1 MQNSNGRLHYGVSL
15 DNSQLRV
22 DAAESKRLLKDIGQ
36 TAKQEGDNIDA
47 SMKKIGAAMVGV
59 FAVDKLKDFAMQ
71 VANVRGEFQQLEIAF
86 GTMLGSKRAADDLMS
101 QLIRTAAI
109 TPFNMSDVANG
120 AKQLLAYGT
129 AADEVNET
137 LTRLGDIA
145 AGLSLPLTDLVFL
158 YGTTMTQGRM
168 FTQDLRQ
175 FMGRGIPL
183 AEELAKQ
190 FGVTKDKVGELVT
203 AGKVGA
209 EEFKAAIWAM
219 SGEGSKFGG
228 LMEAQ
233 SKSITGQISNIE
245 DAIEQMFNEIGKKS
259 EGFISDVLSG
269 VSKAIDNWE
278 TIGKVILT
286 VAAAYGTYKAAL
298 LAVWAAHKIVAI
310 GQTVVAFLQLAR
322 AVTSVKDAMVL
333 LSMVTKASPIG
344 LVVGIVG
351 AAAAAFHLFNT
362 EVSKSAVLS
371 QKFGESAATTITRV
385 NTLTMTLG
393 GLTQGTS
400 THKQVLDELNGIL
413 EEYGLSQ
420 IKEGDNIDIVN
431 KKREQAIELI
441 KREAIERQ
449 RANNLDAGQQQYEQ
463 AIKDARE
470 QLFKDLGEAQ
480 TSVLNLSLIDII
492 GSNSELQENAA
503 AIATIIGDVVQN
515 NISLIAG
522 KTDKE
527 YQDGLNE
534 MYKLI
539 QERMRAIGISEATIA
554 EQWLD
559 DGLFN
564 HQNMVEK
571 FIQSMVAAED
581 EHTNY
586 RDKVNKAADAERAA
600 AEATMTFSDRVSAT
614 QRSLNGA
621 SDDVHTLYKNIKDL
635 MSKYS
640 ENTIGF
646 TIKFSGQVPAWMKNI
661 PLQEVQRLAS
671 YFSSLGNTLAQD
683 NKQGAMVN
691 GQYMTTQQILQR
703 GADYAQEAENRQTA
717 IEKAQREADANKK
730 ERERKAKEAARKAE
744 QKRKE
749 QEREAKQIADQ
760 TAERNRQ
767 IQEYGRAI
775 EKQSEQTELDI
786 RQARAD
792 AMQDGFDKDKELIE
806 INYQRLLQ
814 ENARREQEMLEA
826 LAKNKLNE
834 WLNANPKA
842 TKTEQTAY
850 YNSLLDKDSPTRLT
864 RSDLTDGQR
873 AQLESYDVISEQ
885 IHQKQLHDL
894 YQKLLDDY
902 QDYETRRAA
911 IRTKYQKQREALQG
925 IENADDKTKASLIDG
940 WDKMTA
946 EQRTAAWDAY
956 VAKVN
961 ASLTELSKREKEEI
975 KSVNDDEI
983 AAMQKS
989 STLLVEL
996 FTDASDKSDKEIRKL
1011 IADTEEL
1018 LKYLKSTAAEDITP
1032 HFGFTA
1038 EQLKTMK
1045 DSPEQLKA
1053 ITEKL
1058 KQLQEVAR
1066 KGNPFKTLVSDI
1078 KALFSKK
1085 KDGEEKESTEAR
1097 LKKLG
1102 ASAAECADMVGDL
1115 AGKLSD
1121 MFEAAGNDSMAQAM
1135 SDIQDVMSSVS
1146 NIGKGFAQ
1154 GGIVGGIAAA
1164 AGEAIGWISKAFSAS
1179 ARHAAA
1185 LKGIMKEVTA
1195 QQRAYNLALLDE
1207 SLAMEKAVT
1216 VFGNIDYMKA
1226 RNAVDVMYEAYHNL
1240 RKEIEGTAEQQA
1252 KFARRETGWAWLDEI
1267 LNLSYSVLKDAYSGL
1282 ASIEIKTGHKKTGL
1296 FGWGKGKDIYS
1307 SILDVYPQLIDGQGK
1322 FNTELAKSIIES
1334 RTFNGEGKEA
1344 LLYMIDLAEK
1354 AEEAYQN
1361 VKDYLTGIFG
1371 ELGNTMSD
1379 ALVDAFR
1386 NGTDA
1391 AEAFVKSVSSMLEKI
1406 GEQMIF
1412 SAMFGQ
1418 IIQQANDQML
1428 ETMTNL
1434 SLTEE
1439 QKFNQYIAILD
1450 TMTSGILGQQDNYN
1464 ALMERYQKM
1473 AAAKGV
1479 SLWQSDDESNRKA
1492 SEKGIATA
1500 SQDSV
1505 NELNGRM
1512 TAVQGHTFSISEN
1525 TKILVTNTAAIL
1537 RSVMGIERNTND
1549 LPSRL
1554 SSMESDL
1561 SSVKRTVNDIALK
1574 GIKIKTA

>member
-101 QLIRTAAI
+101 QLIHTAAI

-219 SGEGSKFGG
+219 SDEGSKFGG

-245 DAIEQMFNEIGKKS
+245 DSIEQMFNELGKQS
-259 EGFISDVLSG
+259 EGFINDTLDAVSWVVEHWQVL
-269 VSKAIDNWE
+269 
-278 TIGKVILT
+278 GKVLLGIIAT
-286 VAAAYGTYKAAL
+286 YGAYKAAVI
-298 LAVWAAHKIVAI
+298 AVAAAHKIAAI
-310 GQTVVAFLQLAR
+310 WGEVQAFISLAKSITT
-322 AVTSVKDAMVL
+322 AKDAMIL
-333 LSMVTKASPIG
+333 LSMATSANPIG
-344 LVVGIVG
+344 LIVG
-351 AAAAAFHLFNT
+351 VVAAATAAFTIFNSET
-362 EVSKSAVLS
+362 KKAAPLVE
-371 QKFGESAATTITRV
+371 KFGESAAKTITKV
-385 NTLTMTLG
+385 NTLTTTLR
-393 GLTQGTS
+393 GLTEGTS
-400 THKQVLDELNGIL
+400 THKKAVDELNEIL
-413 EEYGLSQ
+413 KEYGVSQ
-420 IKEGDNIDIVN
+420 IKEGDNIDVIN
-431 KKREQAIELI
+431 QKREQAIELI
-441 KREAIERQ
+441 KQEAIERQ
-449 RANNLDAGQQQYEQ
+449 RANNLEAGTKKFEQTLTDAFTKMNEDLSAAVGDTWTHDTLLNRIFGDPDEVRENAD
-463 AIKDARE
+463 AIAAIV
-470 QLFKDLGEAQ
+470 QGV
-480 TSVLNLSLIDII
+480 VLNNIDKLGNDYTDNIDDVTAQI
-492 GSNSELQENAA
+492 AAALNKAGIAAEDAFRAQDDGLMGSKSILWTYILTVANAA
-503 AIATIIGDVVQN
+503 AQ
-515 NISLIAG
+515 
-522 KTDKE
+522 
-527 YQDGLNE
+527 
-534 MYKLI
+534 
-539 QERMRAIGISEATIA
+539 
-554 EQWLD
+554 
-559 DGLFN
+559 
-564 HQNMVEK
+564 H
-571 FIQSMVAAED
+571 ED
-581 EHTNY
+581 YT
-586 RDKVNKAADAERAA
+586 DKVNKSAEAEREAADAS
-600 AEATMTFSDRVSAT
+600 MSFSDKVEAT
-614 QRSLNGA
+614 QRRLSGA
-621 SDDVHTLYKNIKDL
+621 SDDVHTLYKQIKNL
-635 MSKYS
+635 MSQYS

-646 TIKFSGQVPAWMKNI
+646 AIKFKGEVPAWMSKMDI
-661 PLQEVQRLAS
+661 PELTRLA
-671 YFSSLGNTLAQD
+671 
-683 NKQGAMVN
+683 KQFTAIGSAMKDGETVLVN
-691 GQYMTTQQILQR
+691 GVAYTKQQALQR
-703 GADYAQEAENRQTA
+703 GATYAQAAEDKQTAADKKKREAEAT
-717 IEKAQREADANKK
+717 KK
-730 ERERKAKEAARKAE
+730 ERERAAKEAARKAE
-744 QKRKE
+744 QQRKE

-767 IQEYGRAI
+767 IQEYGRAV
-775 EKQSEQTELDI
+775 EEQSAQTELDI

-806 INYQRLLQ
+806 INYERLLQ
-814 ENARREQEMLEA
+814 ENERRENDMLEA

-842 TKTEQTAY
+842 SKTEQTDY

-873 AQLESYDVISEQ
+873 SQLESYDVISEQ

-894 YQKLLDDY
+894 YQKMLDDY

-911 IRTKYQKQREALQG
+911 IRTKYQKQRTALQG

-946 EQRTAAWDAY
+946 EQRTTAWDEY
-956 VAKVN
+956 VTKVR
-961 ASLTELSKREKEEI
+961 ASLDELSRKEKEEI

-989 STLLVEL
+989 STLLVDL

-1011 IADTEEL
+1011 IADTEQL
-1018 LKYLKSTAAEDITP
+1018 LNYLKSTAADDITP
-1032 HFGFTA
+1032 QFGFTA

-1058 KQLQEVAR
+1058 KQLQEQAR
-1066 KGNPFKTLVSDI
+1066 KSNPFKTLVADI

-1135 SDIQDVMSSVS
+1135 SDVQDVMSSVS
-1146 NIGKGFAQ
+1146 NIGKGFAE
-1154 GGIVGGIAAA
+1154 GGIIGGVAAA
-1164 AGEAIGWISKAFSAS
+1164 AGEAIGWVTKAFSAS

-1185 LKGIMKEVTA
+1185 LKEIMKEVTA

-1226 RNAVDVMYEAYHNL
+1226 RNAVDVMYEAYRNL
-1240 RKEIEGTAEQQA
+1240 RQEIEGTTEQQA
-1252 KFARRETGWAWLDEI
+1252 KFARKWGIYNR
-1267 LNLSYSVLKDAYSGL
+1267 SYSELKDAYSGL
-1282 ASIEIKTGHKKTGL
+1282 ADIQIKTGHKKTGL

-1307 SILDVYPQLIDGQGK
+1307 SILDVYPELIDGQGK

-1344 LLYMIDLAEK
+1344 LQYMIDLAEK

-1371 ELGNTMSD
+1371 DLGNTMSD

-1391 AEAFVKSVSSMLEKI
+1391 AEAFGESVTSMLEKI

-1418 IIQQANDQML
+1418 IIQEANDSML
-1428 ETMTNL
+1428 ETMTDL

-1450 TMTSGILGQQDNYN
+1450 TMTSGILANQDNYN
-1464 ALMERYQKM
+1464 ELLERYQKL
-1473 AAAKGV
+1473 AASKGI
-1479 SLWQSDDESNRKA
+1479 SLWQSDDESNRSA

-1505 NELNGRM
+1505 DELNGRM

-1525 TKILVTNTAAIL
+1525 TKILVSNTAAIL